1 VTWDDG
7 VGQEEA
13 GPKREET
20 RMTENTVTL
29 TKSQAKA
36 LAEVIRSEVE
46 RDALLGWCDKI
57 VASGLITSQ
66 AVVQYDL
73 GVLPGEE
80 YEDIVWDEEDED

>member
-1 VTWDDG
+1 
-7 VGQEEA
+7 
-13 GPKREET
+13 
-20 RMTENTVTL
+20 MTENTVTL